1 MLILSCSLFLKRLLT
16 KQTLSPFKGLV
27 IIALLLILSTGCS
40 QAPLTLQQLP
50 SLLPNLSSN
59 ANFQIRVTPSS
70 PAGVYTVAGDTN
82 LPDESRITVA
92 AIRYLRQDEQRL
104 LYLNPNLTYS
114 ILAYEDVK
122 VSKGKWQTT
131 LNLWKV
137 APNGQFQEAWQL
149 EQSQL
154 ELSLKPENDVTFLA
168 TVAPTG
174 SLSELEALLQKQGV
188 KLVSNLVRNTVDG
201 ERYVQ
206 ASQVLPI
213 PLPTGQTTPPQ
224 LRADDLNGGWGNRFV
239 LIPEPPN
246 INNYE
251 KPDKRRTTAPLS
263 PNEFLQ

>member
-131 LNLWKV
+131 
-137 APNGQFQEAWQL
+137 
-149 EQSQL
+149 
-154 ELSLKPENDVTFLA
+154 
-168 TVAPTG
+168 
-174 SLSELEALLQKQGV
+174 
-188 KLVSNLVRNTVDG
+188 
-201 ERYVQ
+201 
-206 ASQVLPI
+206 
-213 PLPTGQTTPPQ
+213 
-224 LRADDLNGGWGNRFV
+224 
-239 LIPEPPN
+239 PEPL
-246 INNYE
+246 E
-251 KPDKRRTTAPLS
+251 SCTKWSVSRSMATRAVST
-263 PNEFLQ
+263 